1 MGVFFAGAD
10 FTGYCECNMKSSV
23 IDNAN
28 IQSIFIYNINM
39 CTKIKSTDCA
49 LCTIA
54 LKNIGRVND
63 EIKGKNQ

>member
-1 MGVFFAGAD
+1 
-10 FTGYCECNMKSSV
+10 MKSSV

-49 LCTIA
+49 LCTIT
-54 LKNIGRVND
+54 LENIGRVND
-63 EIKGKNQ
+63 EKKGDYQ